1 MAEQQLDPNLD
12 DLRQLDSPKETENK
26 LPVGWLILF
35 FGLVAWGAWYL
46 WTFTPGLGGWSQARD
61 LEGGGA
67 STGLNVLATIA
78 FTAIPA
84 TAAVA
89 LILVQRR
96 KRKKQAP

>member
-35 FGLVAWGAWYL
+35 FGLIAWGAWYL